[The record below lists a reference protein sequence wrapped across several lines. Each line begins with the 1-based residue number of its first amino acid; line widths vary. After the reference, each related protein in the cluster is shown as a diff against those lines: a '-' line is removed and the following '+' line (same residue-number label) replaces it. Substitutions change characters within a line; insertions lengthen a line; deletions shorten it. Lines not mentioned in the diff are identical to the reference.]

1 MISDSLPTDLI
12 TEILSRLPAKS
23 LARFRSV
30 SKQWASIIDQ
40 TQFKHLFLT
49 KSSSHPRLTFAIE
62 EKGLWSIFSSPQ
74 QHLIPHDDKASSSS
88 SSLVVTPEFHMKFP
102 PGPMRI
108 FRRGDR
114 QFACGYASG
123 LVYFYGMITGLEDKD
138 EAPVVCKPKTGRSE
152 KFSFLYP
159 ESLCELINYNG
170 KLGVVY
176 YDDLSDDAI
185 ELRVWVLED
194 VEKQEW
200 SKYAYALKVDKLFP
214 SYVSA
219 VGVISTGEIV
229 LSMAD
234 YTSRQPFYVYYFNP
248 EGNTIRRFEI
258 QGFGEYHGASNDP
271 RRVHV
276 FVDDCSRSY
285 RFADHVEDLNVKDPT
300 LLKSSIYVPYV
311 YNEESEEDEEYEVN
325 NGRRFRGKKK
335 RG

>member
-1 MISDSLPTDLI
+1 MLKSTRPLIHFYISPPLSIYSATTTIMISDSLPTDLI

-123 LVYFYGMITGLEDKD
+123 LVYFYCMITGLEDKD
-138 EAPVVCKPKTGRSE
+138 EAPVVCKPKTGR
-152 KFSFLYP
+152 
-159 ESLCELINYNG
+159 
-170 KLGVVY
+170 
-176 YDDLSDDAI
+176 
-185 ELRVWVLED
+185 
-194 VEKQEW
+194 
-200 SKYAYALKVDKLFP
+200 
-214 SYVSA
+214 
-219 VGVISTGEIV
+219 
-229 LSMAD
+229 
-234 YTSRQPFYVYYFNP
+234 
-248 EGNTIRRFEI
+248 
-258 QGFGEYHGASNDP
+258 
-271 RRVHV
+271 
-276 FVDDCSRSY
+276 
-285 RFADHVEDLNVKDPT
+285 
-300 LLKSSIYVPYV
+300 
-311 YNEESEEDEEYEVN
+311 
-325 NGRRFRGKKK
+325 
-335 RG
+335 

>member
-30 SKQWASIIDQ
+30 SKQWASIIDHS
-40 TQFKHLFLT
+40 QFKHLFLT

-88 SSLVVTPEFHMKFP
+88 SSLV
-102 PGPMRI
+102 I

-138 EAPVVCKPKTGRSE
+138 EAPVVCNLKTGRYE
-152 KFSFLYP
+152 TLPWILRYK
-159 ESLCELINYNG
+159 SLCELINYNG

-176 YDDLSDDAI
+176 YDDLSEDAV

-200 SKYAYALKVDKLFP
+200 SKYAYGLKGDKLFP
-214 SYVSA
+214 SYVSV

-234 YTSRQPFYVYYFNP
+234 YTSGQPFYVYYFNS

-258 QGFGEYHGASNDP
+258 QGF
-271 RRVHV
+271 
-276 FVDDCSRSY
+276 
-285 RFADHVEDLNVKDPT
+285 EDLAK
-300 LLKSSIYVPYV
+300 
-311 YNEESEEDEEYEVN
+311 
-325 NGRRFRGKKK
+325 
-335 RG
+335 

>member
-30 SKQWASIIDQ
+30 SKQWASIIDHS
-40 TQFKHLFLT
+40 QFKHLFLT

-123 LVYFYGMITGLEDKD
+123 LVYFYGMIT
-138 EAPVVCKPKTGRSE
+138 
-152 KFSFLYP
+152 

-176 YDDLSDDAI
+176 YDDLSEDAV

-200 SKYAYALKVDKLFP
+200 SKYAYGLKGDKLFP
-214 SYVSA
+214 SYVSV

-234 YTSRQPFYVYYFNP
+234 YTSGQPFYVYYFNS

-258 QGFGEYHGASNDP
+258 QGFGEYHGASSDP

-276 FVDDCSRSY
+276 FVDDCSRSCYKSREQAGTKPYLCSYY
-285 RFADHVEDLNVKDPT
+285 RG
-300 LLKSSIYVPYV
+300 S
-311 YNEESEEDEEYEVN
+311 
-325 NGRRFRGKKK
+325 
-335 RG
+335 